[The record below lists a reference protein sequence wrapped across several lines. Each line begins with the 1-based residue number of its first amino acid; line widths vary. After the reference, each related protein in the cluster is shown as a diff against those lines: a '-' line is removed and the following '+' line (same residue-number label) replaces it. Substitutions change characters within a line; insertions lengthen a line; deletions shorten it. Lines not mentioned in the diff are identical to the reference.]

1 MLPVVLACVLAGSD
15 SPRQIVLTPEEGGG
29 AVVLAAAPVAQQG
42 EVPQALLDARKLAD
56 SLRYEEAAVEYQRYL
71 AIGERPARERAPAL
85 LELGFIHLV
94 LGDEANATIRAMQ
107 ALELDPTLELPS
119 SAPAR
124 QVDFL
129 ARARRDFLNSARVQ
143 IEARVDADAPGLV
156 RARVADPEKRVKR
169 VLLRHA
175 LASTGPFHSTVMK
188 CEGELCSATIPPPQ
202 DSSSF
207 NAWYYVEALDG
218 AQLTVARGSSPDA
231 PIQLAVVGRKGWY
244 QSPLVWGIGGAA
256 LIGIATVVYF
266 LSPAPPR

>member
-1 MLPVVLACVLAGSD
+1 MLLALWVCLGATAD
-15 SPRQIVLTPEEGGG
+15 SPRQIVLTPEGG
-29 AVVLAAAPVAQQG
+29 AARVVAAATAQG
-42 EVPQALLDARKLAD
+42 ELPQPLVDARKLAD
-56 SLRYEEAAVEYQRYL
+56 SLRYEEAVVEYQRYL

-94 LGDEANATIRAMQ
+94 LGDEANATIRAIQ
-107 ALELDPTLELPS
+107 ALELDPSLELPA

-129 ARARRDFLNSARVQ
+129 AKARRDFLNSARVKV
-143 IEARVDADAPGLV
+143 EPRTDGDAPGLV
-156 RARVADPEKRVKR
+156 RATVADPEKKVRR

-175 LASTGPFHSTVMK
+175 LASTGPFHSTLMV
-188 CEGELCSATIPPPQ
+188 CEAGRCTGTIPPPQ

-207 NAWYYVEALDG
+207 NAWYYVEALDA
-218 AQLTVARGSSPDA
+218 AQLTVARASSPDA

-244 QSPLVWGIGGAA
+244 QSPVVWGIGGAA

>member
-1 MLPVVLACVLAGSD
+1 MLSSVLWVWLAAASD
-15 SPRQIVLTPEEGGG
+15 SPRQIVLTPEGG
-29 AVVLAAAPVAQQG
+29 AARLVSGAAQG

-94 LGDEANATIRAMQ
+94 LGDEANAAIRALQ
-107 ALELDPTLELPS
+107 ALELDPSLELPP

-129 ARARRDFLNSARVQ
+129 ARARRDFLNSARV
-143 IEARVDADAPGLV
+143 RVEPRLDADAPGLV
-156 RARVADPEKRVKR
+156 RASVADPEKKVRR

-175 LASTGPFHSTVMK
+175 LASTGPFHSSVMRR
-188 CEGELCSATIPPPQ
+188 EGNTWIGTIPPPQ

-207 NAWYYVEALDG
+207 NAWYYVEALDA
-218 AQLTVARGSSPDA
+218 AQLTVARASSPEA
-231 PIQLAVVGRKGWY
+231 PIQLAVVGRKSWY
-244 QSPLVWGIGGAA
+244 QSPVVWGLGGVA
-256 LIGIATVVYF
+256 LVGIATVVYF
-266 LSPAPPR
+266 LAPAPPR